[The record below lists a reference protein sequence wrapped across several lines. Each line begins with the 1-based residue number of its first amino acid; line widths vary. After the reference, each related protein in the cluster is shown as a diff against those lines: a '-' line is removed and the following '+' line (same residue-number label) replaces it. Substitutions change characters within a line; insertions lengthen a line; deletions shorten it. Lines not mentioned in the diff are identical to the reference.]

1 MSTQPPKLTV
11 RLPLLTRD
19 KINVIGDNLGKNQT
33 ESIISAVNLADLVLQ
48 ELAKGKVLVIRDEQT
63 GVSERVFLV

>member
-11 RLPLLTRD
+11 RLPFLTRD